1 MTLGRLVRR
10 GFGAILVLALAA
22 SVYTFAQSS
31 STPPSSGPVDP
42 GVRTGPPSVGGSLSG
57 LTADETAFFQDG
69 RARFAD
75 IEVVT
80 GGECAVYGPD
90 AITGVVNF
98 IMKEDFEGAE
108 ARVVTQPRWEGKV
121 MSGADYFLE
130 HGVPNFFFHLT
141 HAYAIL
147 RHNGVGLGKM
157 NYIGSLTLR
166 DV

>member
-1 MTLGRLVRR
+1 MSCNDLGCRPCASRTQLDRVYNASIPSSRRLTVMTLGRLVRR

-80 GGECAVYGPD
+80 GGA
-90 AITGVVNF
+90 N
-98 IMKEDFEGAE
+98 
-108 ARVVTQPRWEGKV
+108 
-121 MSGADYFLE
+121 
-130 HGVPNFFFHLT
+130 N
-141 HAYAIL
+141 
-147 RHNGVGLGKM
+147 GLGPRF
-157 NYIGSLTLR
+157 NSTRSRPQAARAPRGIR
-166 DV
+166 